1 MKPQVVTI
9 HKIFSDANMPPEFDE
24 IDEKEGSNDDSDGE
38 DHRRFN
44 LESPRLFTE
53 ASYCSDAS
61 RRVSLNEG
69 QGSPERLSPLPRF
82 LSVGRTFRLSLRGR
96 LGSFDSGKAWNVK
109 KSGELMGVD
118 LILVDGKEQAKLQIC
133 GRPCFA
139 PIRRGP

>member
-1 MKPQVVTI
+1 MKAKDHHSASHLFLAFYPLEGL
-9 HKIFSDANMPPEFDE
+9 SDYHSAAE
-24 IDEKEGSNDDSDGE
+24 
-38 DHRRFN
+38 
-44 LESPRLFTE
+44 LL
-53 ASYCSDAS
+53 
-61 RRVSLNEG
+61 
-69 QGSPERLSPLPRF
+69 
-82 LSVGRTFRLSLRGR
+82 